1 MKERCIVLQLPL
13 MGLIHLILPLL
24 FQFCNTLA
32 ITKQIHSNTVSSLF
46 IIYLFYIY
54 IIIYLSALEIL
65 VTFKI
70 SF

>member
-46 IIYLFYIY
+46 IIYIY